1 MGCTEGSWVG
11 INLEGAIVGDAI
23 ETLNDVGALVII
35 VGEFV
40 IMLNIEPVGTRV
52 GNALGLTTTGAL
64 EKAAQL
70 TPL

>member
-1 MGCTEGSWVG
+1 LDGASVG
-11 INLEGAIVGDAI
+11 EAI
-23 ETLNDVGALVII
+23 ETLNEVGALVII
-35 VGEFV
+35 VGAFV
-40 IMLNIEPVGTRV
+40 IMLNNEPVGTRV